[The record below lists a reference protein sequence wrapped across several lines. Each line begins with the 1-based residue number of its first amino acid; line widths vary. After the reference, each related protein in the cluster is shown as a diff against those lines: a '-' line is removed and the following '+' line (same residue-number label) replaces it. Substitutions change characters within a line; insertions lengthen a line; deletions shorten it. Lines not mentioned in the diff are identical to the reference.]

1 MDIKSLKAVIIP
13 AKFMEGV
20 NSTKFNLYNYIRLVL
35 TQLGVTIPTPPA
47 NPVTVKYIAG
57 IMTQTLTDNPQVLIS
72 YRSDFG
78 NYVIERNSVGS
89 YTMWIN
95 DPIGTQNVSVL
106 FGANPTNINR
116 IIYGKY
122 NPSNNT
128 VEITCKDTATNA
140 NVDIQG
146 SNINFEVKAFV

>member
-1 MDIKSLKAVIIP
+1 
-13 AKFMEGV
+13 
-20 NSTKFNLYNYIRLVL
+20 
-35 TQLGVTIPTPPA
+35 
-47 NPVTVKYIAG
+47 
-57 IMTQTLTDNPQVLIS
+57 
-72 YRSDFG
+72 
-78 NYVIERNSVGS
+78 S